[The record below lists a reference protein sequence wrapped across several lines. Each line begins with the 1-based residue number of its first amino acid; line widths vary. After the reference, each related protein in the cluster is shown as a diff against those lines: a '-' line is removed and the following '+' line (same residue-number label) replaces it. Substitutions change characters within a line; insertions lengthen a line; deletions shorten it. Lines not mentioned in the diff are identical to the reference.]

1 MSFESLL
8 NLVTFIGIFLFY
20 LNEEFLWVTEKE
32 LF

>member
-8 NLVTFIGIFLFY
+8 NLVTFISIFLFY
-20 LNEEFLWVTEKE
+20 FNEEFLWVTEKE